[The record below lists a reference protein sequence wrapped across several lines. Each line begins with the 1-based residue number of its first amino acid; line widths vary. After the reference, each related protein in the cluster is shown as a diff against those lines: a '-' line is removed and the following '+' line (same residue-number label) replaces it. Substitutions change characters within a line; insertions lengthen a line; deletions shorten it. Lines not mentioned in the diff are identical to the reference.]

1 MEKLNEKETREI
13 IKELNDNLEYI
24 EETIHS
30 ATVEAENCDSSIE
43 DALSTIRC
51 AKDEIH
57 YVSDEVNNAL
67 ANIVDARK
75 EMKEIEER
83 YKDNPKLEIYIL
95 YIGGVVDS
103 IHDNTTYIRQ
113 LVVCFPELIDTFS
126 IEKYT
131 INNASNLLYIMNRFN
146 RLQDGYNQ
154 NSIIE
159 GMIERLGR
167 GNIRSKEEM
176 QYLSSNPSMSTQSEV
191 RTGFWR
197 EKSNG
202 ESLLKFLDIS
212 VNYYKDKLKELEP
225 KESSDSDAESSS
237 D

>member
-1 MEKLNEKETREI
+1 MAKLNEKKVREI
-13 IKELNDNLEYI
+13 IKDLKENLEYI
-24 EETIHS
+24 ED
-30 ATVEAENCDSSIE
+30 TVHGASIEAENCDSSIE

-51 AKDEIH
+51 AADEIH
-57 YVSDEVNNAL
+57 SINDNINNAL
-67 ANIVDARK
+67 ANIADARK
-75 EMKEIEER
+75 EIEEIEER
-83 YKDNPKLEIYIL
+83 YKANPKLEIYVL
-95 YIGGVVDS
+95 FIGGIVDS
-103 IHDNTTYIRQ
+103 IHNNTTYIRQ
-113 LVVCFPELIDTFS
+113 MVMCFPELIDSFS

-131 INNASNLLYIMNRFN
+131 INNASDLLYLMNRVN
-146 RLQDGYNQ
+146 RVQDGYSQ

-167 GNIRSKEEM
+167 AKVRSKEEI
-176 QYLSSNPSMSTQSEV
+176 QYLSSTPQMSTQSEV

-212 VNYYKDKLKELEP
+212 VNYYNDKLKELEN
-225 KESSDSDAESSS
+225 KESSDSDAKSSS

>member
-83 YKDNPKLEIYIL
+83 YKENPKLEIYIL

-113 LVVCFPELIDTFS
+113 LVVCFPELIDTF
-126 IEKYT
+126 
-131 INNASNLLYIMNRFN
+131 
-146 RLQDGYNQ
+146 
-154 NSIIE
+154 
-159 GMIERLGR
+159 MIERLGR